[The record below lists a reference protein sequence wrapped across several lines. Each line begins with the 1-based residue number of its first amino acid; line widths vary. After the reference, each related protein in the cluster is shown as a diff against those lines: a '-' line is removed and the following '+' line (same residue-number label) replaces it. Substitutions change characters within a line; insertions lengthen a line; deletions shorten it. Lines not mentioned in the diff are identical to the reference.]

1 MDGGDLITDYLA
13 HLRRRNLS
21 PRSVALYRSVL
32 RRADADSPLGAA
44 TNADLSAWLD
54 TLPLAPRARY
64 TYISTLAGFYRWAV
78 RTDRLTADPT
88 VNIERPRLP
97 RRMPRPIPS
106 DDLAVALEMA
116 DARMRLW
123 LCLAAYQG
131 LRCQEIAGVQVDD
144 ISLGGPVPVLVVSQ
158 PKGGRERVLPLHAET
173 VAALRSYGIPR
184 AGFVFLRQDRPGTA
198 EPVKAHT
205 VSSTIAAFLRGLGI
219 EATAHR
225 LRHWFGTSVYA
236 KSLDLRLTQE
246 LLGHADPSTTAGY
259 VQYAQHRA
267 AEVIDQIG
275 VPSSSLT

>member
-1 MDGGDLITDYLA
+1 MTDIGITDYLH

-32 RRADADSPLGAA
+32 HRADAFSD
-44 TNADLSAWLD
+44 NLSTASTRQLECWLD
-54 TLPLAPRARY
+54 TLALAPRTRY
-64 TYISTLAGFYRWAV
+64 TYISALAGFFRWAIREELAV
-78 RTDRLTADPT
+78 VDPT
-88 VNIERPRLP
+88 VNVDRPKLP
-97 RRMPRPIPS
+97 RRMPRPISS

-116 DARMRLW
+116 DTRMRLW

-144 ISLGGPVPVLVVSQ
+144 VSPTADLPVLVVSH
-158 PKGGRERVLPLHAET
+158 PKGGRERILPLHPATIEAFRAHG
-173 VAALRSYGIPR
+173 VPR
-184 AGFVFLRQDRPGTA
+184 AGFVFCRQDRPGTS

-205 VSSTIAAFLRGLGI
+205 VSCTIAAFLRGLGI

-236 KSLDLRLTQE
+236 QSLDLRLTQE
-246 LLGHADPSTTAGY
+246 LLGHADPATTAGY

-267 AEVIDQIG
+267 AEVIARIA
-275 VPSSSLT
+275 V